1 MMIGAKLDGYANYG
15 SQDAGLLYDLF
26 LPDGISNVGSI
37 HWGCER
43 VAHLLNRRYDDVI
56 SCRLTAPIGPR
67 SSEEDCTPTST
78 TIETRCGEPWSL
90 PFAQAS
96 MQCLLLHNTL
106 EEMPGNRRQKT
117 EYRAALLRSCRS
129 VLVHDGILMV
139 ASNNW
144 LSADNLR
151 DAFNNSSSNSGKEK
165 NFGGLSLWCCHRGLR
180 QAGFLHTESYA
191 VIPDL
196 DHPEVIISML
206 RVASSVYYERIKART
221 LAHRPYWS
229 KLFIRLLG
237 ALNMRARLEPCYLI
251 LARP

>member
-1 MMIGAKLDGYANYG
+1 MMIGAKPGGYGNYG

-26 LPDGISNVGSI
+26 LPDGMSTVGSI
-37 HWGCER
+37 HWGREK

-56 SCRLTAPIGPR
+56 SCRLTAPIGPEY
-67 SSEEDCTPTST
+67 SKEDCTPTST
-78 TIETRCGEPWSL
+78 TSETRCGAPWSL

-106 EEMPGNRRQKT
+106 EEIPGNRRQKT

-139 ASNNW
+139 ASNNEF
-144 LSADNLR
+144 SADNLR
-151 DAFNNSSSNSGKEK
+151 DAFSNSSSKYDKEK
-165 NFGGLSLWCCHRGLR
+165 NSRGLSLWRCHRGLR
-180 QAGFLHTESYA
+180 QAGFMHTESYA

-206 RVASSVYYERIKART
+206 RVASSVYYERIKAST

-229 KLFIRLLG
+229 KLFIKLLDT
-237 ALNMRARLEPCYLI
+237 LNMRARLEPSYLI
-251 LARP
+251 LARR